1 MITEHIFKIN
11 RITLFVVLLFCASF
25 ANAKVTQTISAKEFE
40 QLEKAQGL
48 IEEKKHTAAKKILD
62 TMARKEGLNNYTRA
76 QIANFTGFYYFDLGQ
91 YKQALTQYLK
101 VVKDPT
107 GIPEGFFNQTY
118 YTIAQIYFQ
127 LENYKS
133 ALNYAKKWF
142 NATEKPPADAY
153 MLIGQAHYML
163 GDYKSALPQVRKGI
177 SMYEAEGRKPKENW
191 LVLLRGIYYE
201 RNDYK
206 KMLPVVL
213 KLLKLYPKSEYMLA
227 LASTYSSLGQNNKM
241 AAVLE
246 AMYERGLLNE
256 KPKQL
261 VNLASL
267 FMLQGAPNKAA
278 LILKKEMDNGRIKNN
293 SSNNLLLAQAYML
306 SKDYKLSLAPMKTAA
321 SSSGNPNHYVELAQ
335 SYSLLTDWKNAET
348 YYRKALSTKGANKKL
363 KNRSQVQLALGM
375 MLIEQKKYKEGK
387 KLFQS
392 MLVGNDKNNSA
403 EKWLSYIKAEEF
415 RIAQLNAPIN
425 IPGAGIVQ

>member
-1 MITEHIFKIN
+1 MSILKTSCIGIVTVF
-11 RITLFVVLLFCASF
+11 LFTSVA

-40 QLEKAQGL
+40 QLEKAQAL
-48 IEEKKHTAAKKILD
+48 IEEKKHSQAKKILD
-62 TMARKEGLNNYTRA
+62 TMAKKEGLNNYTRA
-76 QIANFTGFYYFDLGQ
+76 QIANFTGFYYFDRGD
-91 YKQALTQYLK
+91 YKSALNQYLK
-101 VVKDPT
+101 VVKDPE

-133 ALNYAKKWF
+133 ALTYAQKWF
-142 NATEKPPADAY
+142 KSTEKPPADAH

-163 GDYKSALPQVRKGI
+163 NDFKRALPSVKKGI
-177 SMYEAEGRKPKENW
+177 SMYEQEGRKPKENW

-201 RNDYK
+201 QNNYK
-206 KMLPVVL
+206 QMLPVVL
-213 KLLKLYPKSEYMLA
+213 KLLKLYPKNEYLLA
-227 LASTYSSLGQNNKM
+227 LASTYSSLGQNGKM

-246 AMYERGLLNE
+246 AMYEKGLLNE

-267 FMLQGAPNKAA
+267 FMLQGAPNKASA
-278 LILKKEMDNGRIKNN
+278 VLKKEMDAGRIKNN
-293 SSNNLLLAQAYML
+293 TANNLLLAQAYML
-306 SKDYKLSLAPMKTAA
+306 SKDYGLSLEPMKKAA
-321 SSSGNPNHYVELAQ
+321 ASSGNPNHYVELAQ

-348 YYRKALSTKGANKKL
+348 YYRKALNTKGSKPI
-363 KNRSQVQLALGM
+363 KNPGQVRMALGM
-375 MLIEQKKYKEGK
+375 MLIEQKKYEAGK

-392 MLVGNDKNNSA
+392 MLVGGGKSA
-403 EKWLSYIKAEEF
+403 DSAKKWLDYIKAEEF

-425 IPGAGIVQ
+425 IPGASFN